1 VIAEYRMELKGK
13 QVPLPF
19 ELVVSRTS
27 LMPGKNY
34 SVRGAVFV
42 DGRPAWVS
50 NSAAIDPA
58 AGSIDVGTLNMLP
71 APPGAF
77 SSVLSCGDERVT
89 VGFSQTALLLTV
101 GGKTFEMRRIE
112 AASGARYQAVEDPTT
127 TLWNKGDHQTIT
139 VRGRTLPECGTG
151 RPAGGVLSPRSS
163 TAPASTTCL
172 TPTPSLYWLAAQS
185 TGDAAATPKSCCKAR
200 SGS

>member
-1 VIAEYRMELKGK
+1 MITEYRMELKGK

-27 LMPGKNY
+27 LMPGKTY

-151 RPAGGVLSPRSS
+151 RPAGGVLSPRQAIRASQLRSS
-163 TAPASTTCL
+163 TAPASMT
-172 TPTPSLYWLAAQS
+172 
-185 TGDAAATPKSCCKAR
+185 
-200 SGS
+200 